1 MTLHNAVPTVVI
13 VVSLIGAFIALRG
26 SMIVI
31 RNSMDDFMDD
41 LKRQSRWAMCGR
53 LQVGKENLQ
62 FGLSSASPDCVV
74 AVKIP

>member
-13 VVSLIGAFIALRG
+13 VVSLIGASIALRG

-41 LKRQSRWAMCGR
+41 LKQSRWATWAALAGC
-53 LQVGKENLQ
+53 VAA
-62 FGLSSASPDCVV
+62 GLTAAQSFWL
-74 AVKIP
+74 

>member
-1 MTLHNAVPTVVI
+1 MILHNAVPTVVI

-41 LKRQSRWAMCGR
+41 LKRQSRWATWAALAGC
-53 LQVGKENLQ
+53 VAA
-62 FGLSSASPDCVV
+62 GLTAAQSFWL
-74 AVKIP
+74 